1 LGVYYEQVNREV
13 SMNKRLAPAFVIP
26 LLLAVSHPAPAG
38 ELKLT
43 FADGRVSLVAE
54 DVPVA
59 QILREWARLGGTKIV
74 NLEKLAGGP
83 VTLQFADVP
92 EGQALETLLRAV
104 SGYIV
109 APRAQAAAGQ
119 SMYDRILIL
128 AISNAPAAGTPAP
141 GPAAGRPDGS
151 AVPNNFLQFQ
161 QGRPGPPAG
170 DASQP
175 GTVTAP
181 VMMPGSGPPET
192 RFDYANPPQLRQ
204 LMQQQQQQQAAPAT
218 PAGMVIPGF
227 PTGQTPAAPG
237 TGGQTPATA
246 TKPGVPVGQSPQANP
261 ANFTNPYGLPSN
273 VLPGSVI
280 GPPQEPDRS
289 KYTNPPKP
297 PGTPGG
303 N

>member
-1 LGVYYEQVNREV
+1 MTGLLRFGAVPILLGACC
-13 SMNKRLAPAFVIP
+13 LPASATDVKVLFHNGV
-26 LLLAVSHPAPAG
+26 V
-38 ELKLT
+38 T
-43 FADGRVSLVAE
+43 VVAT
-54 DVPVA
+54 DASPR
-59 QILREWARLGGTKIV
+59 QILAEWARAGRTQVL
-74 NLEKLAGGP
+74 NAEKLAAGP
-83 VTLQFADVP
+83 VTLQLVDVP
-92 EGQALETLLRAV
+92 ESQAIETVLRSA